1 MLSDAELNEIKD
13 GLLRET
19 AFVSHQTMEDV
30 FTQAALANQLQ
41 AQLAKARSDALE
53 EAAEI
58 CQSVAIEFGGYDPEG
73 PSSLEAAHKL
83 EGALACRSEILAKEK
98 K

>member
-13 GLLRET
+13 ET

-41 AQLAKARSDALE
+41 AQLAKARSDAASPIYSADVLEKCAKPEGGFTDRDRKMHQHGFYCGVE
-53 EAAEI
+53 EASESI
-58 CQSVAIEFGGYDPEG
+58 R
-73 PSSLEAAHKL
+73 AAKD
-83 EGALACRSEILAKEK
+83 KP
-98 K
+98 